1 MVSERADSE
10 GAPSITTTGEDGG
23 VTPSFSCPVDPA
35 QNLSDSY
42 QRFLSQCSV
51 FLATRMDPSQGDK
64 EVMRG
69 MELVF
74 RGRRVL
80 ASKVFALELSLERVL
95 PLKGTG

>member
-1 MVSERADSE
+1 M
-10 GAPSITTTGEDGG
+10 
-23 VTPSFSCPVDPA
+23 TPSFSCPGDPA

-80 ASKVFALELSLERVL
+80 ASKVFALELILERVL